1 MKKKNVIAITMGDP
15 AGVGP
20 EIILKSFLDAR
31 VWQKG
36 IPIVVGDYRVL
47 KEAQERLGINV
58 EIRRFSNPEEAVGS
72 ARGVPV
78 LDMTMIGDMSLLPLG
93 QVSSMGGN
101 AAVQYVRKA
110 VDLALGGGV
119 QGIAT
124 APINKAA
131 IHEAG
136 FHYIGHTEMLSEM
149 AQREKAMTMFMVDK
163 LKIFF
168 HTRHISLHQAI
179 RTLTIS
185 GVSDTI
191 VLAEKCLRAIGYEKS
206 SLVLAALNPHAS
218 ESGLFGVEE
227 EKILI
232 PACEVARKKGVHVEG
247 PFPADS
253 VFHLALEGKYDAV
266 ISLYHDQGHIAAKTY
281 DFYRTVS
288 VTLGL
293 PFVRT
298 SVDHGTAF
306 DIAWQGLASP
316 LGMTEAILE
325 CFNLAEKYSPNLL
338 SK

>member
-1 MKKKNVIAITMGDP
+1 MKKKTVIAITMGDP

-47 KEAQERLGINV
+47 KEAKERLGINV
-58 EIRRFSNPEEAVGS
+58 EIKKVSNPEEAVEF

-78 LDMTMIGDMSLLPLG
+78 LDMAMIDDMSLLPLG

-110 VDLALGGGV
+110 VDLALSGV
-119 QGIAT
+119 FQGIAT

-131 IHEAG
+131 IHKAG

-149 AQREKAMTMFMVDK
+149 AQREKAITMFMVDK

-168 HTRHISLHQAI
+168 HTRHMSLHQAMK
-179 RTLTIS
+179 TLTIS

-206 SLVLAALNPHAS
+206 SLALAALNPHAS
-218 ESGLFGVEE
+218 ESGMFGDEE

-247 PFPADS
+247 PLPADS

-325 CFNLAEKYSPNLL
+325 CFNLAEKYSPHSLF
-338 SK
+338 

>member
-1 MKKKNVIAITMGDP
+1 MKKKNLIAITMGDP

-36 IPIVVGDYRVL
+36 IPVVVGDYRVL

-58 EIRRFSNPEEAVGS
+58 EIKKVSNPEEAVGFS
-72 ARGVPV
+72 RGVPV
-78 LDMTMIGDMSLLPLG
+78 LDMAMIGDMSLLPPG
-93 QVSSMGGN
+93 HVSSMGGN

-110 VDLALGGGV
+110 VDLALSGV
-119 QGIAT
+119 IQGIAT
-124 APINKAA
+124 APINKVA
-131 IHEAG
+131 IREAG
-136 FHYIGHTEMLSEM
+136 FDYIGHTEMLSEM
-149 AQREKAMTMFMVDK
+149 AHREKAITMFMVDK

-179 RTLTIS
+179 DTLTIK

-191 VLAEKCLRAIGYEKS
+191 ILAEKCLRAIGYEKN
-206 SLVLAALNPHAS
+206 SLALAALNPHAS
-218 ESGLFGVEE
+218 ENGLFGVEE
-227 EKILI
+227 ETILI
-232 PACEVARKKGVHVEG
+232 PACEVARKKGVHIEG
-247 PFPADS
+247 PLPADS
-253 VFHLALEGKYDAV
+253 VFHSALEGQYDAV

-306 DIAWQGLASP
+306 DIAWQGLANP
-316 LGMTEAILE
+316 LGMTEAILK

-338 SK
+338 CK